1 MPFCGGHA
9 TVEGSYGRSV
19 NMQDRLR
26 LPSALAAALLI
37 AAGSASA
44 TEPTGKTTQDV
55 RIGGGDKATGF
66 QFLSPAAGEAFVVRE
81 GLGAGPDPKRARRR
95 VSLVNFAQLSDF
107 QLADEESPA
116 RVEALDPLGP
126 PVESAHRP
134 QEALIPQMVDQTIRQ
149 VNALKE
155 SRIAQGNGK
164 KAPLGFAVLTGDNA
178 DSQQRNETE
187 WVATLLQGG
196 RLDPNSGSADPADY
210 ASCPPGTP
218 GPEEAALYTGFQDYD
233 DWAESTEFY
242 DPDQPLG
249 RYSTWPSYPGLMDA
263 AQKPFVAAGLSVPSY
278 VALGNHDG
286 LVQGNEDAV
295 RPIEDIA
302 TGCVKAFSPSQAAAG
317 IGLDLGSLIG
327 TSPEK
332 LALVPPDPRRQYL
345 DKAQY
350 KAAYAKGPNGHG
362 FALVDPKENEASAGA
377 ASYYSFTPAKG
388 LRLIALDTVSEGGN
402 VQDSSDGNLDDPQF
416 KWIEEQLKA
425 ATAADELVV
434 LFGHHSIQSLT
445 SRTYDEMA
453 TACVGADAH
462 GHDGNPGCDRDP
474 RSSQP
479 IHDGVDFTAL
489 LHKYPHAIAFVAGHS
504 HINDVVPYP
513 KDGGGGFW
521 NIRTS
526 AEADWPH
533 QQRLVEVM
541 DNRDGTLSI
550 FGTLFDHAGPIEA
563 PPAGSAAAGL
573 AVDQLASIGR
583 TLGYNDPQKGG
594 GTGTGEADDHNV
606 ELLIG
611 DPRRSRPVTSVRV
624 SPKAAP
630 GRTVRLTV
638 KVLKRGKPV
647 RGAIVRALGKRAR
660 TNRKGIARLKVRVPK
675 GRRITVTARKKGVR
689 GLTVRV
695 KQRR

>member
-1 MPFCGGHA
+1 
-9 TVEGSYGRSV
+9 
-19 NMQDRLR
+19 MQDRLR
-26 LPSALAAALLI
+26 LLSALAGISLV
-37 AAGSASA
+37 AAGTASA
-44 TEPTGKTTQDV
+44 TELTGKTTQDV
-55 RIGGGDKATGF
+55 RIAGGDKTTGF
-66 QFLSPAAGEAFVVRE
+66 QFLRPAPGEGFAVRE
-81 GLGAGPDPKRARRR
+81 GLGAGPDAKRAKRR
-95 VSLVNFAQLSDF
+95 VSLVHFAQLSDF

-134 QEALIPQMVDQTIRQ
+134 QEALVPHMVDQAIRQ

-155 SRIAQGNGK
+155 SRIPQGNGR
-164 KAPLGFAVLTGDNA
+164 KAPLGFAILTGDNA

-187 WVATLLQGG
+187 WVATLLDGG
-196 RLDPNSGSADPADY
+196 RIDPNSGSADPADY
-210 ASCPPGTP
+210 AACPPSTP
-218 GPEEAALYTGFQDYD
+218 GPEEGARYTGFQDYD

-242 DPDQPLG
+242 DPDVPAG
-249 RYSTWPSYPGLMDA
+249 RYSTWPAYPGLMDA
-263 AQKPFVAAGLSVPSY
+263 AQQPFQTPGLTIPSY

-286 LVQGNEDAV
+286 LVQGNEDAN

-302 TGCVKAFSPSQAAAG
+302 LGCVKAFSPSQAADG

-327 TSPEK
+327 TSPEN

-350 KAAYAKGPNGHG
+350 KAVYARGKDGHG

-377 ASYYSFTPAKG
+377 ASYYSFKPAPG
-388 LRLIALDTVSEGGN
+388 FRFIALDTVSEGGN

-416 KWIEEQLKA
+416 KWVEEQLKA

-453 TACVGADAH
+453 TPCGADDDGH
-462 GHDGNPGCDRDP
+462 GHNANPGCDRDP

-479 IHDGVDFTAL
+479 IHDGTDLTAL
-489 LHKYPHAIAFVAGHS
+489 LHQYPHAVAFVAGHS
-504 HINDVVPYP
+504 HVNDVVPFP

-526 AEADWPH
+526 AETDWPH
-533 QQRLVEVM
+533 QQRLVEFM

-550 FGTLFDHAGPIEA
+550 FGTLFDNAGPVEA
-563 PPAGSAAAGL
+563 LPAGTAATGL
-573 AVDQLASIGR
+573 PVDQLASIGR
-583 TLGYNDPQKGG
+583 TVGYNDPQKGG
-594 GTGTGEADDHNV
+594 GTGEGEAEDRNV
-606 ELLIG
+606 ELLMR

-624 SPKAAP
+624 TPKAKP
-630 GRTVRLTV
+630 GRTVRLRIR
-638 KVLKRGKPV
+638 VLKRGKPV
-647 RGAIVRALGKRAR
+647 RRAIVRAFGKRAR
-660 TNRKGIARLKVRVPK
+660 TGRRGYATLRVRVPK
-675 GRRITVTARKKGVR
+675 GRKITVTARKAGVR
-689 GLTVRV
+689 GLTVKVRV
-695 KQRR
+695 VKRRAAKRR